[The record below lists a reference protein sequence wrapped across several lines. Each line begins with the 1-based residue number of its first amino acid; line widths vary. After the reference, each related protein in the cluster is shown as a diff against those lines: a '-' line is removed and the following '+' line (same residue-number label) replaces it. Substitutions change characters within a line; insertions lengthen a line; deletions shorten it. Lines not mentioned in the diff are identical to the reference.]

1 MYFVYFHFK
10 NLVLNTG
17 PIWFGL
23 VWLVVR
29 GGDGDNLRREGE
41 IAKLNNHP
49 PSFRRGRV
57 TGSEGIKS
65 NHFGAWGRLRHFYFV

>member
-49 PSFRRGRV
+49 PSFRWGRV
-57 TGSEGIKS
+57 CGYEVTEHCGRASELAAVA
-65 NHFGAWGRLRHFYFV
+65 HY